1 LGKSPAEKMR
11 ILSQSLLNR
20 AINYHFI
27 GVASPHV
34 CKSGIYFK
42 IHGKY
47 KCHQNAL
54 TAAQKV

>member
-1 LGKSPAEKMR
+1 MAPFIFDVEKVLAKSDQRARNFLSSEK
-11 ILSQSLLNR
+11 
-20 AINYHFI
+20 
-27 GVASPHV
+27 
-34 CKSGIYFK
+34 CIYFK

>member
-1 LGKSPAEKMR
+1 MDSVYLVLTVVFFAVT
-11 ILSQSLLNR
+11 
-20 AINYHFI
+20 
-27 GVASPHV
+27 VALV
-34 CKSGIYFK
+34 YACDKLRGQCIYFK

>member
-1 LGKSPAEKMR
+1 MG
-11 ILSQSLLNR
+11 NR
-20 AINYHFI
+20 GIDMKI
-27 GVASPHV
+27 IRTI
-34 CKSGIYFK
+34 GIYFK